1 MDVRRRMKEAPGDA
15 GGGID
20 ERADMSTTLITGAS
34 SGIGTELAHR
44 FARRGD
50 DLILVARRRDRL
62 EALAAELTSRHGIGV
77 DVVDMDL
84 SVPTAA
90 GELWDRL
97 ASRRVDTLVN
107 NAGFGNSGTVVE
119 ADPELLEKEVRLNC
133 LTLVGL
139 TRRFLAP
146 MVERG
151 TGTIINI
158 ASTAAWQ
165 PVPNMALYA
174 ATKAM
179 ALSFTEALWAEAKPR
194 GVRVVAACPG
204 PTDTEFFDHAGTAAR
219 VGRMRSTE
227 QFAETLFAH
236 LDGRSPSFIDGWA
249 NRIVAKGAALMP
261 KKLVLKIAGA
271 AVRD

>member
-1 MDVRRRMKEAPGDA
+1 MREVPGES
-15 GGGID
+15 GGATY
-20 ERADMSTTLITGAS
+20 ERVDMSTTLITGAS

-44 FARRGD
+44 CVRRGD

-62 EALAAELTSRHGIGV
+62 EALAAELTSRDGIDV
-77 DVVDMDL
+77 EVVDMDL
-84 SVPTAA
+84 STASA
-90 GELWDRL
+90 AAELWDRL
-97 ASRRVDTLVN
+97 SSRRVDTLIN
-107 NAGFGNSGTVVE
+107 NAGFGNGGTVVD

-146 MVERG
+146 MVERRS
-151 TGTIINI
+151 GTIINI

-179 ALSFTEALWAEAKPR
+179 VLSFTEALWAEAKPH

-219 VGRMRSTE
+219 VGRMRTTE
-227 QFAETLFAH
+227 QFAETLFSH
-236 LDGRSPSFIDGWA
+236 LDGRSPSFIDGLA
-249 NRIVAKGAALMP
+249 NRVVAKGAALMP

-271 AVRD
+271 AMRTRPSR